1 MPNASTGNLPMV
13 RKTPVIAIDAMGGD
27 FGPSVTV
34 PGALQGARAC
44 GCKLVF
50 VGLTDQIEAALAKEN
65 TDGVSYEI
73 VHASQV
79 AEMQDKPSDVLRRKK
94 DASIQVACRLVK
106 DGLADGLMS
115 PGHSGATVA
124 CAMFIIG
131 RIDGV
136 ERLALA
142 TMLPSEKERP
152 TVLLDVGANV
162 DCKPHHLFQ
171 FGLMGSV
178 FAQTVLG
185 REHPKVGILSIGE
198 EEGKGNSLVK
208 DAYDLLKQAN
218 QLNFIGNA
226 EGRDIFTGELD
237 VIVCDGFVGNVAL
250 KLAEGLGSALGHIL
264 KKALFSSFSSKLG
277 TLLARGALKRFA
289 RIVDYAEY
297 GGAPLLGIK
306 GVAFICHGKSNA
318 LAVASATKMA
328 STFVEKETNKML
340 MQSISA
346 NEELTLYSKAIK

>member
-1 MPNASTGNLPMV
+1 MAQENGLPVPVRSTP
-13 RKTPVIAIDAMGGD
+13 PVIAVDAMGGD

-34 PGALQGARAC
+34 PGALQGAREC
-44 GCKLVF
+44 GCKLIF
-50 VGLTDQIEAALAKEN
+50 VGLSEEIARVLEQEN
-65 TDGVSYEI
+65 TRGIDYEI

-94 DASIQVACRLVK
+94 DSSVQVACRLVK
-106 DGLADGLMS
+106 EGRADGMMS

-142 TMLPSEKERP
+142 TMLPSETEQP
-152 TVLLDVGANV
+152 TVMLDVGANV

-178 FAQTVLG
+178 FAETVLN
-185 REHPKVGILSIGE
+185 RPEPKVGILSIGE

-208 DAYDLLKQAN
+208 DAYDLLKQASH
-218 QLNFIGNA
+218 LNFIGNA
-226 EGRDIFTGELD
+226 EGRDIFTGDLD

-250 KLAEGLGSALGHIL
+250 KLAEGLGSSLGRIL
-264 KKALFSSFSSKLG
+264 KKALFSTISAKLG

-297 GGAPLLGIK
+297 GGAPLLGVK
-306 GVAFICHGKSNA
+306 GVAVVCHGKSNE
-318 LAVASATKMA
+318 LAIASATKMA
-328 STFVEKETNKML
+328 STFVEKETNKLL
-340 MQSISA
+340 MQSIAA
-346 NEELTLYSKAIK
+346 NEELTLYSKATK